1 MKKIFSK
8 DLPGSYLFLIPSA
21 IFIILF
27 ILIPIIGAFIDSA
40 FQDVTFKP
48 YKFIFL
54 KNFADLFSDSGF
66 WQSLRFSV
74 LFVFVSVPFELVLG
88 LIFALL
94 LNGIKRFRGII
105 WAAVLIPWAIPSA
118 VSARTWELIY
128 NYNYGL
134 ANFFMTTLGIT
145 HTPISWLGTDIGAF
159 LAIVL
164 ADAWKTAPFATIILL
179 AGLQAI
185 PEELREQYRIDGANF
200 MQGFF
205 RVILPLLK
213 PVIVVALLFRT
224 IDALRVF
231 DVIYVLTGGGPGG
244 ATTSLSIFGYNYYIN
259 GDFGYGSAISV
270 ILFII
275 ALALSIFYV
284 RMSRFSE
291 GLQ

>member
-1 MKKIFSK
+1 MKKLFSK
-8 DLPGSYLFLIPSA
+8 DLLSSYLFLIPSA
-21 IFIILF
+21 IFVILF
-27 ILIPIIGAFIDSA
+27 ILIPIIGTIIDSA

-54 KNFADLFSDSGF
+54 ENYADLFRDSGF
-66 WQSLRFSV
+66 WQSLKFSV
-74 LFVFVSVPFELVLG
+74 LFVFVSVPFELLLG

-94 LNGIKRFRGII
+94 LNGIKRYRGIV

-134 ANFFMTTLGIT
+134 ANFFMTGLGLSGS
-145 HTPISWLGTDIGAF
+145 PISWLGTSLGAF
-159 LAIVL
+159 LSVVL
-164 ADAWKTAPFATIILL
+164 ADAWKTTPFVTIILL
-179 AGLQAI
+179 AGLQTI
-185 PEELREQYRIDGANF
+185 PEELREQYRSDGASF
-200 MQGFF
+200 VQGFF

-224 IDALRVF
+224 IDALRIF

-259 GDFGYGSAISV
+259 GDFGYGSAISI

-284 RMSRFSE
+284 RMSRFSA